1 MPGSVR
7 LWCEH
12 VFVRRKDEARQE
24 AKRLRN
30 EGWSLARIARELS
43 VAKSSVSVWVRKP
56 PSSQAPRFG
65 EPLCV
70 VPTRRLPVWISG
82 ELRRCGRCRHQLP
95 PERFNRLGTERQW
108 WCRSCFAAYFRA
120 RGDLHRRQSNAAKI
134 VRTQAL
140 REHVLDY
147 LRQTP
152 CVDCGERDPIVLE
165 FDHVGEKAASISE
178 LLSDGASMKAVDAE
192 IARCEVVCA
201 NCHRRRTAIRGRWR
215 RGAVSDASTRPYA
228 NPNVER
234 NVSYLLDILRRHP
247 CVDCQERDPIVL
259 EFDHIGP
266 KRAPVTRLAWH
277 GCSLATIDEEI
288 RQCEVRCA
296 NCHRRKTAMR
306 ADHFRFR
313 VLSCSAPP

>member
-1 MPGSVR
+1 MAISVR
-7 LWCEH
+7 SRCEH
-12 VFVRRKDEARQE
+12 LFVRRKDEARRE
-24 AKRLRN
+24 AKRLRD
-30 EGWSLARIARELS
+30 EGWSLARIARELG
-43 VAKSSVSVWVRKP
+43 VAKSSVSVWVRRP

-65 EPLCV
+65 EPLCAL
-70 VPTRRLPVWISG
+70 PTRRLPLWISG
-82 ELRRCGRCRHQLP
+82 ELRRCGRCRLQLP
-95 PERFNRLGTERQW
+95 PECFNRLGTGRQW

-134 VRTQAL
+134 ARTQAL
-140 REHVLDY
+140 REHVLDH
-147 LRQTP
+147 LRRAP

-201 NCHRRRTAIRGRWR
+201 NCHRRRTAARGRWR
-215 RGAVSDASTRPYA
+215 RGAVSDASTRPHA
-228 NPNVER
+228 NPNVAR
-234 NVSYLLDILRRHP
+234 NVSYLLEILRRRP

-266 KRAPVTRLAWH
+266 KRAPVTQLAWH
-277 GCSLATIDEEI
+277 GCSIATIDREI
-288 RQCEVRCA
+288 GQCEVRCA
-296 NCHRRKTAMR
+296 NCHRRMTAMR

-313 VLSCSAPP
+313 VLSS